1 MKVLLTGGRGLVGS
15 CLRKIT
21 EKDSSLNIYAPTRSE
36 MDITNISSIR
46 HYYHAINPDVT
57 IHLAAYTDVG
67 GGEIERNTKLP
78 CWITNVEGIN
88 NLLNVHKTIEKPF
101 IFISTDGVFSGLA
114 SSPGPYTES
123 TSPESDSSKVSWYG
137 WTKYQGEKSVQKY
150 LNDYSIIRI
159 SNPVQNIYPNK
170 PDFFTKAISRYN
182 NNHLIKLF
190 NNQYLTI
197 TYVNELVSVITKL
210 LKHPKT
216 GVFHVSS
223 SNVGTPLEI
232 TEYLLKTIKHTKVTL
247 NQCSIEEYNK
257 VSGNKTRYP
266 QYGGL
271 DTKWT
276 QEYFGI
282 NFLNWHEIIDEFY
295 SIRK

>member
-1 MKVLLTGGRGLVGS
+1 MKVLLTGGSGLVGS
-15 CLRKIT
+15 CFKNIT
-21 EKDSSLNIYAPTRSE
+21 KDDNNLTVYSPNSSE
-36 MDITNISSIR
+36 MDITNISSIK
-46 HYYHAINPDVT
+46 HLYHAIKPDVT
-57 IHLAAYTDVG
+57 VHLSAYTDVSS
-67 GGEIERNTKLP
+67 GEIERNTKSP
-78 CWITNVEGIN
+78 CWITNVEGTK
-88 NLLNVHKTIEKPF
+88 NLLDVHKLIEKPF
-101 IFISTDGVFSGLA
+101 IYISTDSVFSGLA

-123 TSPESDSSKVSWYG
+123 SSPESDSSKVSWYG
-137 WTKYQGEKSVQKY
+137 WTKYQGEKNVQKY
-150 LNDYSIIRI
+150 LNNYSIIRI
-159 SNPVQNIYPNK
+159 SNPVQNIYPSR
-170 PDFFTKAISRYN
+170 PDYFTKAISRYN
-182 NNHLIKLF
+182 NNHLVKVF

-223 SNVGTPLEI
+223 SDVGTPLEI

-247 NQCSIEEYNK
+247 SQCSIEEYIK
-257 VSGNKTRYP
+257 ISGNKTRYP

-282 NFLNWHEIIDEFY
+282 NFLNWHEIIDQFY